1 MKRVGNGWRTHVAG
15 RILVVVHFQPVS
27 VAFPLLIGDPSVLMP
42 MY

>member
-27 VAFPLLIGDPSVLMP
+27 VAFPLLNNDPPVVMP
-42 MY
+42 IY